1 MGTADITRDQ
11 FNAAK
16 NVVRKIAQR
25 NVYIVDAD
33 FNEQGQIS
41 DYRLTELAYLMAQG
55 RSVRFGTGWVI
66 TGGSN
71 QISITAGKALVQ
83 LATSQSYI
91 LNQTSS
97 PLNVTGWTTP
107 SGGNRTDILY
117 ADISLPIIDVG
128 DDPTI
133 VNPTVG
139 IEACVDQR
147 LTYTL
152 VKLQGTVGGGVPT
165 IPTAPAGHYYV
176 AICQIARTSGQATI
190 ADSSITNLLDLWETP
205 NVVYMQSLIDLN
217 ASGGLTEWGPDVG
230 DPYNIVGCLTSSGPS
245 AGTYYK
251 KLQFAFAKRPL
262 SRKLIIMFQ
271 AKKAVDGMTDYVRCT
286 VEGLTA
292 QTFAPPSTSNTWGL
306 ATLTFDISSLAN
318 FSMYTV
324 ILELKAVATNYGT
337 AVRKIVAFTTT

>member
-33 FNEQGQIS
+33 FNEQGQVS
-41 DYRLTELAYLMAQG
+41 DYRLTELAYLLAQG
-55 RSVRFGTGWVI
+55 RNVRFGSGWA
-66 TGGSN
+66 TSGGSN

-83 LATSQSYI
+83 LATGQSYI

-117 ADISLPIIDVG
+117 ADISMPIIDVG

-190 ADSSITNLLDLWETP
+190 NSGDITRFLTPWTPLQEIVFWSQTLAATYGHNTNAVAWGAVETTAFATPTPDSADIW
-205 NVVYMQSLIDLN
+205 
-217 ASGGLTEWGPDVG
+217 
-230 DPYNIVGCLTSSGPS
+230 
-245 AGTYYK
+245 YK
-251 KLQFAFAKRPL
+251 KAIVPIWKTASFNRIKVRGMVRRLNL
-262 SRKLIIMFQ
+262 NSLGENY
-271 AKKAVDGMTDYVRCT
+271 GMTVNGFSRVIGTGTSDTYVYREM
-286 VEGLTA
+286 VQDVSSAADGADLQTA
-292 QTFAPPSTSNTWGL
+292 IELCSADGVNSYLLQQLQVVG
-306 ATLTFDISSLAN
+306 
-318 FSMYTV
+318 Y
-324 ILELKAVATNYGT
+324 LE
-337 AVRKIVAFTTT
+337 